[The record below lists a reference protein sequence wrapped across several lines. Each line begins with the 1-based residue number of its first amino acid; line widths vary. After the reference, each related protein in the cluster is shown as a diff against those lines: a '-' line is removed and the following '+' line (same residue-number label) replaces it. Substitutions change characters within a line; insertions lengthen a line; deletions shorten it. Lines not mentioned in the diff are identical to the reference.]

1 VTVAYRQSR
10 FPGARRILAQD
21 AVARYELRR
30 TLMARMLAD
39 QPALSLLLMHGDV
52 ELESLDLD
60 PRPETD
66 PNAGAFARAESDV
79 HGVIVAGNLT
89 ISGSIHHSRSP
100 MGLSLYVLGGL
111 RARNVVVSGLE
122 IVVRGSVAVTEVFA
136 GSGPQGGARL
146 DGGVSAKLLISDAF
160 PMLIGGRLAAPVL
173 DTGRTRIGLAENGS
187 VREALG
193 DAPPAVVLADSVRD
207 PEIEGGRFS
216 YERLRAT
223 LGAGR
228 SALSA
233 DYRSGH
239 TDLEAMR
246 QLRWLEREIDEAM
259 AQGRF
264 AIAAD
269 HLRAARKKGAPRQE
283 NGLRLAD
290 AIYRAHHASGDRE
303 ALREAL
309 DLLNES
315 LGPEPDPAVVV
326 GNPQALIQRAAI
338 LLQLHEHDDRA
349 FELAWR
355 DCTLAAVTLP
365 SQERAGIAGLMGQ
378 WLFSRRRYE
387 ECVPYLRQALAA
399 NGDDGAMHGRLAR
412 ALWLLDREEEA
423 LPHAGRSLQLSPTDD
438 RMWFVRGKCQQVL
451 GQITE
456 ARLDLQTYLE
466 LHPDDEL
473 AVEALVEI
481 GLDQGHREL
490 AVERAQRFVDDY
502 PEIDTS
508 AGRFGRLLHARGL
521 HDRAIPFL
529 RRAMEQDPGHRQ
541 TVAELAVAIEDA
553 EGPVNVGLTTALR
566 SMEVDP
572 DGDHL
577 PYLRGEIHLALG
589 EIALAARD
597 LESYLER
604 FPDAA
609 RALASLASV
618 RITERREQDAQKLL
632 IAARAITDDDDF
644 IEAIADR
651 AGLSPTERNRPRRAS
666 HVSRT
671 ADETPGS

>member
-1 VTVAYRQSR
+1 VTVAYRQAR

-21 AVARYELRR
+21 AVGRYDLRR
-30 TLMARMLAD
+30 TLMARMLAG

-60 PRPETD
+60 PRPEAD

-89 ISGSIHHSRSP
+89 IGGTIHHPRSP

-122 IVVRGSVAVTEVFA
+122 IVVRGSVAVDEVFA

-146 DGGVSAKLLISDAF
+146 DGGVAAKLLISDAF

-173 DTGRTRIGLAENGS
+173 DTRRTRIGLIEGGG

-193 DAPPAVVLADSVRD
+193 DVPPALVLADSVRD
-207 PEIEGGRFS
+207 PDAEGGRFS
-216 YERLRAT
+216 FERLRTT
-223 LGAGR
+223 LAAGR
-228 SALSA
+228 PALSA
-233 DYRSGH
+233 DYRSGR
-239 TDLEAMR
+239 TNLDAVRE
-246 QLRWLEREIDEAM
+246 LRMLEREIDKAVAE
-259 AQGRF
+259 GRYS
-264 AIAAD
+264 IAAD
-269 HLRAARKKGAPRQE
+269 HLRAARTRGAPRTE

-290 AIYRAHHASGDRE
+290 AIYRTHHSSGDRE

-338 LLQLHEHDDRA
+338 LLQLHEHDERA
-349 FELAWR
+349 FDLAWR
-355 DCTLAAVTLP
+355 DCSLAAVTLP
-365 SQERAGIAGLMGQ
+365 SHERAGIAGLMGQ

-387 ECVPYLRQALAA
+387 ECVPYLRQALAS
-399 NGDDGAMHGRLAR
+399 NSEDGVLHGRLAR
-412 ALWLLDREEEA
+412 ALWMLDREQEA
-423 LPHAGRSLQLSPTDD
+423 LPHAGRSLQLNPTDD

-451 GQITE
+451 GQIIN

-490 AVERAQRFVDDY
+490 AVDRAQRFVDDY

-508 AGRFGRLLHARGL
+508 AARFGRLLHARGL
-521 HDRAIPFL
+521 HERAIPFL
-529 RRAMEQDPGHRQ
+529 RRAMDQDPGSRQ
-541 TVAELAVAIEDA
+541 TIADLAVAIEDVD
-553 EGPVNVGLTTALR
+553 GPSNVGLATALR

-577 PYLRGEIHLALG
+577 LYLRGEIYLALG
-589 EIALAARD
+589 ETGPAARD
-597 LESYLER
+597 LEAYLVR

-609 RALASLASV
+609 RALASLASI
-618 RITERREQDAQKLL
+618 RIGEQRMEDAEKLL
-632 IAARAITDDDDF
+632 VAARAAAADDDF
-644 IEAIADR
+644 VDAIAER
-651 AGLSPTERNRPRRAS
+651 AGLGPAERNRLRRAS
-666 HVSRT
+666 HVSRAT
-671 ADETPGS
+671 E